1 MPFRLI
7 CWTLLLVI
15 ASPQI
20 TAADKP
26 TEPSSSAPRTEQA
39 DYLLQPYD
47 LIEIVVFQEPDLARE
62 VRLSQDSTI
71 NLPLIGTVDLSGKT
85 VRAAQDAIRRLYD
98 KDYLVNP
105 QINVTVKE
113 YAKQTVNV
121 LGSVNT
127 PGAISIPPEQPLK
140 LLDAITRAGGFTRL
154 ADRKRIKLSRLN
166 ADGKTS
172 TSIINADDIIQSNTA
187 DTWILFKGDVIFVP
201 ERIL

>member
-7 CWTLLLVI
+7 CWTFLLVI
-15 ASPQI
+15 ASPRI
-20 TAADKP
+20 TAANRP
-26 TEPSSSAPRTEQA
+26 IEPSSSAPPPEQV

-47 LIEIVVFQEPDLARE
+47 LIEVVVFQESDLARE

-71 NLPLIGTVDLSGKT
+71 NLPLIGTVDLAGKT
-85 VRAAQDAIRRLYD
+85 VRAAQDTIRRLYD

-154 ADRKRIKLSRLN
+154 ADRKRIKLTRLN

-172 TSIINADDIIQSNTA
+172 TSVINADDIIQSNTA
-187 DTWILFKGDVIFVP
+187 DSWVLSKGDVIFVP